1 MNEILRSKV
10 RRFLGLDEFHHL
22 RTSVITLN
30 DVGELKKV
38 FRWQKD
44 PIIDDPYLLEF
55 QYVEDVNQRR
65 LRDLESVTTVV
76 RNINPTICVDIG
88 TGSGS
93 MAAMMAVNAPQAQIH
108 TINIPPE
115 EFSEGGHLTTMKL
128 ERNQIGA
135 YYRRRGI
142 KNISQIYANTATW
155 EPNIGEI
162 NVAFI
167 DGSHDTSFVIN
178 DTLKVLTHMKPGA
191 FILWHDFNLS
201 LVHNY
206 HWIKTVCLGVE
217 SLLSDGHIKGR
228 IFHLRD
234 AWVGIY
240 RVG

>member
-1 MNEILRSKV
+1 
-10 RRFLGLDEFHHL
+10 
-22 RTSVITLN
+22 
-30 DVGELKKV
+30 
-38 FRWQKD
+38 
-44 PIIDDPYLLEF
+44 
-55 QYVEDVNQRR
+55 
-65 LRDLESVTTVV
+65 
-76 RNINPTICVDIG
+76 
-88 TGSGS
+88 
-93 MAAMMAVNAPQAQIH
+93 
-108 TINIPPE
+108 
-115 EFSEGGHLTTMKL
+115 
-128 ERNQIGA
+128 
-135 YYRRRGI
+135 RGI

-206 HWIKTVCLGVE
+206 HWIKTVGLGVE